1 MPLLRGWVA
10 ISTIGDAND
19 MSSGTAIIEP
29 LQQCEDVKEKC
40 PAVYYRFLKN
50 IWVPAAYIGHDDV
63 RFRNLVVNPV
73 QNTLGEICLSTRSA

>member
-1 MPLLRGWVA
+1 MRMTCQAGQPLL
-10 ISTIGDAND
+10 S
-19 MSSGTAIIEP
+19 P
-29 LQQCEDVKEKC
+29 LQRFEGVKEKC